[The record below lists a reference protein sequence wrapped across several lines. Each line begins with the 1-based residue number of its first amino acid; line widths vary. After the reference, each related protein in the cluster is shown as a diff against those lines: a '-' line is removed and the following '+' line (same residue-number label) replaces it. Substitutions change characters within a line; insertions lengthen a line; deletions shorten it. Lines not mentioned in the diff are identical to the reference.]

1 MDNTS
6 HIFSEY
12 TQPVSSLTPEQ
23 KHVKRVVMEQRVYTI
38 LKSIYLEKLKEF
50 WSTYTVPGTSVNN
63 RSIVIIEPSIHPNL
77 EFVLYSAAYFA
88 RGWSIT
94 IICSDMNHDYIK
106 GLLGPTHNEVCIM
119 QEFKGTPEPRVGKN
133 YYNYLLQSLEFY
145 EKLPCENLLFMEM
158 DTYLRKP
165 LPDSILEYDYIA
177 APYSWD
183 NSTQG
188 GGLSFRKKS
197 VMIRVCTAHTGI
209 LPAQDVYADSS
220 MKLLGFKTAPYEI
233 ARKLFCESC
242 LYEDPVGFH
251 QWWTFFHLGGDD
263 YEKIYRDYMTLEM

>member
-12 TQPVSSLTPEQ
+12 TQPVNSLTPEQ
-23 KHVKRVVMEQRVYTI
+23 KHTKRIVMEERVYTI
-38 LKSIYLEKLKEF
+38 LKSIYLEKLRDF
-50 WSTYTVPGTSVNN
+50 WTNYTVPSTSLND
-63 RSIVIIEPSIHPNL
+63 RSLVIIEPSIHPNL
-77 EFVLYSAAYFA
+77 EFILYCAAYFA

-94 IICSDMNHDYIK
+94 IVCSDVNIEYIK
-106 GLLGPTHNEVCIM
+106 GLLGPTHKEVCIM
-119 QEFKGTPEPRVGKN
+119 QEFQGTPEPAVGKN

-165 LPDSILEYDYIA
+165 LPDSILNYDYIA
-177 APYSWD
+177 SPYSWD

-197 VMIRVCTAHTGI
+197 VMIQVCTAHTGL
-209 LPAQDVYADSS
+209 LPAQDVYADTS
-220 MKLLGFKTAPYEI
+220 MKVLGFNTAPFEV

-251 QWWTFFHLGGDD
+251 QWWTFFHLGGED
-263 YEKIYRDYMTLEM
+263 YDKIYKHYMTLDM